1 MSARLTLVAAVIAH
15 RGASQAA
22 PENTVEA
29 FRLARDL
36 GADWVELD
44 VRRTTDGVAVVHH
57 DAHLADGRRIGHL
70 HADELPGYVPSL
82 AEALEACE
90 GMGVHLEIKNLP
102 DDPDYDR
109 ENLVADAVAG
119 LIAAYLGPERAIVS
133 SFNVDAADAVRA
145 VDPTIPAALICGIVQ
160 PAQAGGGVVLCA
172 GFFRG
177 RYRDSLADPRL
188 LQPGR
193 PTRYSI
199 ELGDIACRFGA
210 GHRVRLE
217 VSSSN
222 FPRFDPNP
230 NTGRTVATETESRV
244 AIQEVLHDR
253 EHPSALQLHVL
264 PA

>member
-160 PAQAGGGVVLCA
+160 PAQAVARATAHTMVAVHAFDAMCDASFVRRAHDAGLAVNVWTINHADRMAELVAMGVDGLITDV
-172 GFFRG
+172 
-177 RYRDSLADPRL
+177 P
-188 LQPGR
+188 
-193 PTRYSI
+193 
-199 ELGDIACRFGA
+199 DIARA
-210 GHRVRLE
+210 VI
-217 VSSSN
+217 
-222 FPRFDPNP
+222 D
-230 NTGRTVATETESRV
+230 
-244 AIQEVLHDR
+244 
-253 EHPSALQLHVL
+253 SA
-264 PA
+264 